1 MLHVRIRHFPER
13 TTRCRHT
20 AVRTPAIRMDWIV
33 ETIWGPLLGAGA
45 MFAAGFFC
53 GRSFGLT
60 RGADRVIARVKGLM
74 IKGKIDF
81 DVEQFLRNDRKKHTV

>member
-1 MLHVRIRHFPER
+1 MLHGRIRHYPER
-13 TTRCRHT
+13 DARCRQT
-20 AVRTPAIRMDWIV
+20 AAQLPAIRMDWIV

-81 DVEQFLRNDRKKHTV
+81 DVEQVLRNDRKKRTV